1 MTTKDIEKI
10 AYDYLWKKGRYM
22 VFEMAVPR
30 EIQNK
35 YHRERLDLI
44 AYDSDGTFRGYEIK
58 RNLNDFRSGCAWSW
72 ICHYNYFI
80 MPNDLYQKIQ
90 DEIPEDIGVWVCYE
104 GYKVMHCVKKPKRK
118 KLLCS
123 KEAMLLAMLQ
133 SLSREYKK
141 YRKLKGTEKKKSS
154 TKKRT
159 SKKSKE
165 KQEQSFCIDDILL
178 E

>member
-58 RNLNDFRSGCAWSW
+58 RDLNDFRSGCAWSW

-80 MPNDLYQKIQ
+80 MPNTLYQKVQ
-90 DEIPEDIGVWVCYE
+90 DEIPEDIGVWVCYD
-104 GYKVMHCVKKPKRK
+104 GYKTMCCVKKPKKRK
-118 KLLCS
+118 LICS
-123 KEAMLLAMLQ
+123 KEALLLAMLQ

-141 YRKLKGTEKKKSS
+141 YRKLK
-154 TKKRT
+154 
-159 SKKSKE
+159 SKE
-165 KQEQSFCIDDILL
+165 TKTIKKNKKQTKNKEQPSYDLIDDWL
-178 E
+178 